1 MNNYSTR
8 INNIIDNLKMTDGMD
23 ESKEIIKARFVDEVD
38 YYEKKRDKTKK
49 YYNVFRFIVTTGS
62 ILLPAL
68 LSIGQMDPN
77 KLPKNFD
84 QISYWSTWSISLMVT
99 ISNGFLQLFSLDKNF
114 FSYSLVV
121 EQLKTE
127 GWQYFGLSG
136 KYEEYDNHNREAYK
150 DFCKAV
156 ENIKRKQIEQEFQGK
171 GNNTK
176 KKGISNKSPLLE
188 FDFDGQMKSFMEKSK
203 NNDMFKP
210 LVDTVN
216 TVSNLNDLKDNI
228 TDNLTETITDNL
240 KDNITDNLT
249 ETITDNF
256 KSNLTDNL
264 KNTVDQTISETT
276 TGLKNNLST
285 SISDVEN
292 NLKKL
297 DNSKPIVPLDD
308 TDRDSN
314 Q

>member
-8 INNIIDNLKMTDGMD
+8 INSIIDNLKMPDGMN

-49 YYNVFRFIVTTGS
+49 YYNIFRFIVTTGS

-84 QISYWSTWSISLMVT
+84 QISYWSTWSISLLVT

-136 KYEEYDNHNREAYK
+136 KYEEYDNHNKEAYK
-150 DFCKAV
+150 EFCKAV

-171 GNNTK
+171 GNKTK
-176 KKGISNKSPLLE
+176 KKNVNNKSPLMD

-203 NNDMFKP
+203 NNEMFKP
-210 LVDTVN
+210 LVN
-216 TVSNLNDLKDNI
+216 TVSNLDNLKNNVVNNI
-228 TDNLTETITDNL
+228 TDNLKEAVTKNIKESVTDNL
-240 KDNITDNLT
+240 QSTLT
-249 ETITDNF
+249 
-256 KSNLTDNL
+256 S
-264 KNTVDQTISETT
+264 
-276 TGLKNNLST
+276 
-285 SISDVEN
+285 VEN
-292 NLKKL
+292 NISANVSDIENNVIEK
-297 DNSKPIVPLDD
+297 DKPKPKPPPPPKPTTPLDD
-308 TDRDSN
+308 TNRKTIL
-314 Q
+314 

>member
-8 INNIIDNLKMTDGMD
+8 INSIIDNLQMPDGMK
-23 ESKEIIKARFVDEVD
+23 ESKEIIKARFVDEVG
-38 YYEKKRDKTKK
+38 YYEQKRDKTKK

-99 ISNGFLQLFSLDKNF
+99 ISNGFLQLFSLDKNY

-136 KYEEYDNHNREAYK
+136 KYEEYDTHNREAYK
-150 DFCKAV
+150 EFCKAV
-156 ENIKRKQIEQEFQGK
+156 ENIKRKQVEQEFQGK

-176 KKGISNKSPLLE
+176 KKKNKDGTDNKSPLMD
-188 FDFDGQMKSFMEKSK
+188 FDFDGQMKSFMEKSQ
-203 NNDMFKP
+203 NNEMFKP
-210 LVDTVN
+210 LVNTVN
-216 TVSNLNDLKDNI
+216 TVSNL
-228 TDNLTETITDNL
+228 
-240 KDNITDNLT
+240 
-249 ETITDNF
+249 
-256 KSNLTDNL
+256 DNL
-264 KNTVDQTISETT
+264 KNTVTDN
-276 TGLKNNLST
+276 LKDTLEKEVEQRIIEPSQIFTKVENNLS
-285 SISDVEN
+285 SNISDVEN
-292 NLKKL
+292 AI
-297 DNSKPIVPLDD
+297 STVIPKPKPPPPPKPVTPIDD
-308 TDRDSN
+308 TNRLN
-314 Q
+314 KPE

>member
-1 MNNYSTR
+1 MDYASK
-8 INNIIDNLKMTDGMD
+8 INNIIDNLNLPD
-23 ESKEIIKARFVDEVD
+23 EISGNKEILKARFVEEVS
-38 YYEKKRDKTKK
+38 YYEKKRNKTKN

-99 ISNGFLQLFSLDKNF
+99 ISNGFLQLFSLDKNY

-136 KYEEYDNHNREAYK
+136 KYEDYDTHDAESYK
-150 DFCKAV
+150 EFCKAV
-156 ENIKRKQIEQEFQGK
+156 ENIKRKQVEMEFQGK
-171 GNNTK
+171 GNKTK
-176 KKGISNKSPLLE
+176 KSKNGNQAPLLD
-188 FDFDGQMKSFMEKSK
+188 FDFEGQMKSFMEKST
-203 NNDMFKP
+203 NNQMFKP

-216 TVSNLNDLKDNI
+216 TVSNI
-228 TDNLTETITDNL
+228 
-240 KDNITDNLT
+240 
-249 ETITDNF
+249 
-256 KSNLTDNL
+256 DNL
-264 KNTVDQTISETT
+264 KNNVT
-276 TGLKNNLST
+276 NNVT
-285 SISDVEN
+285 N
-292 NLKKL
+292 NLKQSIEKEITQKFPEPKQL
-297 DNSKPIVPLDD
+297 VTNIETNLKSDIESIIDDNIPKPTPPPINKPPPIQEN
-308 TDRDSN
+308 TTTS

>member
-8 INNIIDNLKMTDGMD
+8 INSIIDNLKMPDGMN

-38 YYEKKRDKTKK
+38 YYERKRDKTKK
-49 YYNVFRFIVTTGS
+49 YYNIFRFIVTTGS

-84 QISYWSTWSISLMVT
+84 QISYWSTWSISLLVT

-136 KYEEYDNHNREAYK
+136 KYEEYDNHSKEAYK
-150 DFCKAV
+150 EFCKAV

-171 GNNTK
+171 GNKTK
-176 KKGISNKSPLLE
+176 KKDVNNKSPLMD

-210 LVDTVN
+210 LVNTVN
-216 TVSNLNDLKDNI
+216 TVSNL
-228 TDNLTETITDNL
+228 
-240 KDNITDNLT
+240 
-249 ETITDNF
+249 
-256 KSNLTDNL
+256 DNL
-264 KNTVDQTISETT
+264 KNNVVNNIKENIKETVIENVKESVTD
-276 TGLKNNLST
+276 NLQST
-285 SISDVEN
+285 LTSVEN
-292 NLKKL
+292 NISSNISDIENNIIDK
-297 DNSKPIVPLDD
+297 DKPKPKPPPPPKPTTPLDD
-308 TDRDSN
+308 TNRKIT

>member
-8 INNIIDNLKMTDGMD
+8 INSIIDNLQMPDGMN

-49 YYNVFRFIVTTGS
+49 YYNIFRFIVTTGS

-84 QISYWSTWSISLMVT
+84 QISYWSTWSISLLVT

-136 KYEEYDNHNREAYK
+136 KYEEYDNHSKEAYK
-150 DFCKAV
+150 EFCKAV

-176 KKGISNKSPLLE
+176 KKDINNKSPLMD

-203 NNDMFKP
+203 NNEMFKP
-210 LVDTVN
+210 LVNTVN
-216 TVSNLNDLKDNI
+216 TVSNL
-228 TDNLTETITDNL
+228 
-240 KDNITDNLT
+240 
-249 ETITDNF
+249 
-256 KSNLTDNL
+256 DNL
-264 KNTVDQTISETT
+264 KNNVVNNIKESVTENIKESITENIKETVND
-276 TGLKNNLST
+276 NLQST
-285 SISDVEN
+285 LNSVEN
-292 NLKKL
+292 NISANVS
-297 DNSKPIVPLDD
+297 DIENNIADKPKPKPPPPPKPTTPLDD
-308 TDRDSN
+308 TNRKTT